1 MSQQI
6 SGGEAFT
13 SISPA
18 EFFYRNR
25 QMAGFGN
32 PTLAVYSTV
41 RELVENSLDACD
53 DSGRLPVVTVDI
65 TTKDSDAVSVTVSDN
80 GTGVPYEHVAEAF
93 GRVLFGN
100 KYSARQRRGTFGLG
114 ATMAALYGQVTT
126 DCPLEVHTQT
136 EESTGKAYRLFIDIE
151 HNVPVVETVAD
162 LGREGPG
169 TSVTVHLKGDF
180 KRAQDR
186 VLEYLRMTSVAS
198 PHARLLLRVN
208 AVPQAEFGPWTD
220 TPPRPTTASKPHP
233 RGADV
238 ELLKRMISGNSE
250 KRLKDFLTG
259 SFQQIGDR
267 TASRLLRYMCLDPRK
282 SVGSFTREE
291 VSLLSAALRSFDGF
305 NRPEADC
312 LSPLG
317 KEVFLTS
324 VGATFE
330 VSFSTYSRRGPS
342 DWDGNPFIIEG
353 VLAIGTGLPP
363 SEVPTLY
370 RFANRVPL
378 LYDSSEDVF
387 MKSLKK
393 IDWTRYG
400 LTASQPVSV
409 FIHLCST
416 RVPYRAA
423 GKQSI
428 APIPEIEA
436 EALPLFREMG
446 RAFSKSAEKIAR
458 SAHDIK
464 KLREFAKSFRMVA
477 GFGAALAESEPPSTD
492 HLVASLFEVNDNV

>member
-1 MSQQI
+1 
-6 SGGEAFT
+6 
-13 SISPA
+13 
-18 EFFYRNR
+18 
-25 QMAGFGN
+25 MAGFGN
-32 PTLAVYSTV
+32 STLAVYSTV

-65 TTKDSDAVSVTVSDN
+65 TTKESDVVSVTVSDN

-93 GRVLFGN
+93 GKVLFGN

-136 EESTGKAYRLFIDIE
+136 EQSTGKAYRLFIDIE
-151 HNVPVVETVAD
+151 HNIPVVDTVAD
-162 LGREGPG
+162 LSRDGPG

-186 VLEYLRMTSVAS
+186 VLEYLRMTSVTS
-198 PHARLLLRVN
+198 PHARVLLRVN
-208 AVPQAEFGPWTD
+208 AVTQAEFGRWTD
-220 TPPRPTTASKPHP
+220 TLPKRTTASKPHP
-233 RGADV
+233 RAADV
-238 ELLKRMISGNSE
+238 EMLKRMIADNNE
-250 KRLKDFLTG
+250 KRLKDFLTS

-267 TASRLLRYMCLDPRK
+267 TVSKLLKYVFLDPRK
-282 SVGSFTREE
+282 NVGSFTREE
-291 VSLLSAALRSFDGF
+291 VSHLSAALRSFDGF
-305 NRPEADC
+305 DRPEGDC

-317 KEVFLTS
+317 REVFMAS

-330 VSFSTYSRRGPS
+330 VSFSAYSKRGPS

-353 VLAIGTGLPP
+353 VLAIGTGFPP
-363 SEVPTLY
+363 SEVPALY

-387 MKSLKK
+387 MKLLKK
-393 IDWTRYG
+393 IDWARYG
-400 LTASQPVSV
+400 LTVPRSVSV
-409 FIHLCST
+409 FVHLCST

-428 APIPEIEA
+428 APIHEIEA
-436 EALPLFREMG
+436 EALPLFRELG
-446 RAFSKSAEKIAR
+446 RAFAKSAERVAR

-464 KLREFAKSFRMVA
+464 KLREFAKSFGMVA
-477 GFGAALAESEPPSTD
+477 GFGAALAESEPPPTD
-492 HLVASLFEVNDNV
+492 HLVASLFEVNDDA

>member
-1 MSQQI
+1 
-6 SGGEAFT
+6 
-13 SISPA
+13 
-18 EFFYRNR
+18 
-25 QMAGFGN
+25 MAGFGN
-32 PTLAVYSTV
+32 STLAVYSTV

-53 DSGRLPVVTVDI
+53 DSGRLPIVTVDI
-65 TTKDSDAVSVTVSDN
+65 TTKDSDLVSVTVSDN

-93 GRVLFGN
+93 GKVLFGN

-136 EESTGKAYRLFIDIE
+136 GESTGKAYRLFIDIE
-151 HNVPVVETVAD
+151 QNVPVVDTITD
-162 LGREGPG
+162 LSRDGPG

-186 VLEYLRMTSVAS
+186 VLEYLRMTSVTS

-208 AVPQAEFGPWTD
+208 AVTQAEFGHWTD
-220 TPPRPTTASKPHP
+220 TLPKPTTASKPHP
-233 RGADV
+233 RAADV
-238 ELLKRMISGNSE
+238 ELLKRMIADNNE
-250 KRLKDFLTG
+250 KRLKDFLTS

-267 TASRLLRYMCLDPRK
+267 TVSRLLKYVFLDPRK
-282 SVGSFTREE
+282 NVGSFTREE
-291 VSLLSAALRSFDGF
+291 VSHLSAALRSFDGF
-305 NRPEADC
+305 GRPEADC

-317 KEVFLTS
+317 KEVFMTS

-330 VSFSTYSRRGPS
+330 VSFSAYSKREPS
-342 DWDGNPFIIEG
+342 EWDGNPFIIEG
-353 VLAIGTGLPP
+353 VLAIGPRFPP

-387 MKSLKK
+387 MRVLKK

-400 LTASQPVSV
+400 LTVPQSVSV
-409 FIHLCST
+409 FVHLCST

-436 EALPLFREMG
+436 EALPFFRELG
-446 RAFSKSAEKIAR
+446 RALSKSAERVAR

-464 KLREFAKSFRMVA
+464 KRREFIKSFGMVA
-477 GFGAALAESEPPSTD
+477 GFGAALAESEPPPTD
-492 HLVASLFEVNDNV
+492 HLVASLFEVNDDV